1 MTMEIDTGDGG
12 RSRIHRYGP
21 FGIAVVTI
29 SLVTWPIAFNLGAY
43 GVVFYQDVFA
53 FLVAATAGLA
63 VSFLTPPY
71 AGTRMWVTRVL
82 LAGPALWSVLAVVFY
97 SSIAEAGSSAWFGVF
112 GLIVAATS
120 VPTVLLMLKDLFAP
134 GLNSIESG
142 PRIGAAILTIALI
155 ALAGF
160 LVGRNN
166 DVFLL
171 CNDFKVAGSDI
182 PDNCDPG

>member
-1 MTMEIDTGDGG
+1 MTEIDAGEDEQ
-12 RSRIHRYGP
+12 SRIHRYGP
-21 FGIAVVTI
+21 FAIAVVTI

-71 AGTRMWVTRVL
+71 QGSRLWTTRVL
-82 LAGPALWSVLAVVFY
+82 LAGPALWFVFAVVFFP
-97 SSIAEAGSSAWFGVF
+97 SIAEAAASAWFGVF
-112 GLIVAATS
+112 GLVVAATS
-120 VPTVLLMLKDLFAP
+120 LPTVLLMLKDLFAP
-134 GLNSIESG
+134 GLNTIESR
-142 PRIGAAILTIALI
+142 PRIGAAILSIALI

-166 DVFLL
+166 DVFLV
-171 CNDFKVAGSDI
+171 CNDFKVAGSDV